1 MKSNFC
7 PKCGTSVAHNEKFC
21 PHCGFDLYG
30 LTDKNDNSLN
40 SSNVATATQGTNTTF
55 EKPIQVNNESHSTSK
70 SAVHSKR
77 FSIFFIM
84 LLGLGI
90 FIFTTKP
97 WMPKGLK
104 TADQVMRYSN
114 KHDQN
119 ILRMRAYGAL
129 DESLAQGNVNHKLNA
144 YSVMKNSKTGTF
156 VFKSHNRYVYLIR
169 IYNNHTDSYWEE
181 IIAVKKDDNDKIYHK
196 QLSKADMN
204 DIDSNASVSE
214 SWTDYQY
221 DEWIN

>member
-1 MKSNFC
+1 MKTNFC
-7 PKCGTSVAHNEKFC
+7 PKCGTSVSNNEKFC

-30 LTDKNDNSLN
+30 PTDKNNNLLN
-40 SSNVATATQGTNTTF
+40 SSSAAKATQRIDPASSKF
-55 EKPIQVNNESHSTSK
+55 IQVNNESNSTSEN
-70 SAVHSKR
+70 AGHSKK

-84 LLGLGI
+84 LMGLGI

-97 WMPKGLK
+97 WMPRGLG

-119 ILRMRAYGAL
+119 ILRMRAYGQL
-129 DESLAQGNVNHKLNA
+129 DEGLVQGNVDHTINA

-181 IIAVKKDDNDKIYHK
+181 IIAVKKDDNDKVYHK
-196 QLSKADMN
+196 QLSKDDMN
-204 DIDSNASVSE
+204 DIDSNASVAE

-221 DEWIN
+221 EEWIN